1 MIDNRYYGKQM
12 DTANLTTKILTP
24 EESERRLSPAVLEL
38 FDHFAKTVAEEYVQ
52 NIKKQDKPT
61 KEVKK
66 S

>member
-1 MIDNRYYGKQM
+1 M
-12 DTANLTTKILTP
+12 DTANLATKILTP